1 MSYMKYKE
9 IKRINAK
16 KKTELSK
23 NWHLAPSL
31 KGKQHF
37 FKDKIDLELTIDAIS
52 WASYFQKQE
61 MATKLNS

>member
-1 MSYMKYKE
+1 MIDWEGQRKNKLSVIFRVSYMKYKE

-37 FKDKIDLELTIDAIS
+37 LEI
-52 WASYFQKQE
+52 K
-61 MATKLNS
+61 